1 MYMEILTFVKI
12 WKDMNSETTVHR
24 ISLLKEACLILT
36 YSHLQ
41 AQVLYRV
48 LI

>member
-1 MYMEILTFVKI
+1 
-12 WKDMNSETTVHR
+12 MNAETIVHR
-24 ISLLKEACLILT
+24 ISLLKEACLVLT

-41 AQVLYRV
+41 VQVLYRV

>member
-1 MYMEILTFVKI
+1 MYMEISTFVKI
-12 WKDMNSETTVHR
+12 WKDLNADR
-24 ISLLKEACLILT
+24 ISLLKEACLVLT

-48 LI
+48 

>member
-1 MYMEILTFVKI
+1 MYIESLTFVKI
-12 WKDMNSETTVHR
+12 WKDMNAETTVDR
-24 ISLLKEACLILT
+24 LSLLKEACLILT